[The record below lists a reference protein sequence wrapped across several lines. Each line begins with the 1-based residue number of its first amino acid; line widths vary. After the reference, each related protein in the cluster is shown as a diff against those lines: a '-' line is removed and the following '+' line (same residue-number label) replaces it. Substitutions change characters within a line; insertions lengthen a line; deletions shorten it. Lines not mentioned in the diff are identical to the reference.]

1 MFQNENRLLVQT
13 LTKNFYISDL
23 LIFMIC
29 GNIIAYKISL
39 LQTNSIFYTHLTT
52 TALETTSTPNNRS
65 TMLTQ
70 VANSKGTEWMVT
82 SYNEWQQRSPL
93 PTSERNPSTMMRLAH
108 KLAQKENQMNAALAF
123 SYRTAVIITGL
134 IISFKSR

>member
-1 MFQNENRLLVQT
+1 
-13 LTKNFYISDL
+13 
-23 LIFMIC
+23 
-29 GNIIAYKISL
+29 
-39 LQTNSIFYTHLTT
+39 
-52 TALETTSTPNNRS
+52 LETTSTLNNRS

-93 PTSERNPSTMMRLAH
+93 PMPERNPSSLMQVAR
-108 KLAQKENQMNAALAF
+108 KLAQKETQMNTALAF